1 VLGYAHNHGSKSM
14 TFSSRKQ
21 TELTDEEWKEMTAL
35 KDAINQRPQSV
46 VPEKME
52 EFTEYLVR
60 SLKER
65 GG

>member
-1 VLGYAHNHGSKSM
+1 M
-14 TFSSRKQ
+14 TLSSGKQ
-21 TELTDEEWKEMTAL
+21 TKLTDEEWKEMTAL
-35 KDAINQRPQSV
+35 KNAINQRPQAV

-60 SLKER
+60 SLRER

>member
-1 VLGYAHNHGSKSM
+1 M
-14 TFSSRKQ
+14 TLSSGKQ
-21 TELTDEEWKEMTAL
+21 DKLTDDEWKEMDAL
-35 KDAINQRPQSV
+35 KKAINQLPQSV

-60 SLKER
+60 SLRER